1 MIVWE
6 KGALGKTQSQEC
18 GLLVIVQDEGRD
30 MPGTTQDEEHDS
42 PGTTQDKEH
51 DSSEI
56 TQDEERDSP
65 GTTQGEER
73 YSCNT
78 MQDDECSSRAANQD
92 REQTSFVTM
101 GESHWATNIAG
112 RLSGLLGGR
121 HDDATLVLAPCNDVH
136 TFGMNRCI
144 DIAFVGPNGQV
155 MESQRNVGASERMRV
170 GKAAFV
176 IERAYNPCAPWPAEG
191 DTIELGFR
199 RESA

>member
-18 GLLVIVQDEGRD
+18 GLLVIVQDEEHD
-30 MPGTTQDEEHDS
+30 SSGTTQDEEHDS
-42 PGTTQDKEH
+42 PGTAQN
-51 DSSEI
+51 
-56 TQDEERDSP
+56 EERDSP

-78 MQDDECSSRAANQD
+78 MQDDECSSRAATQG
-92 REQTSFVTM
+92 REQASFVTM

-191 DTIELGFR
+191 DTIELGFW

>member
-1 MIVWE
+1 MVWE
-6 KGALGKTQSQEC
+6 KGTPGKMQNLERS
-18 GLLVIVQDEGRD
+18 LLVIVQDEEHD
-30 MPGTTQDEEHDS
+30 SSETAQDEERDL
-42 PGTTQDKEH
+42 PGTTQDKER
-51 DSSEI
+51 DSLG
-56 TQDEERDSP
+56 TAQNKERDSP
-65 GTTQGEER
+65 GTTQ
-73 YSCNT
+73 
-78 MQDDECSSRAANQD
+78 DDERSSRAATQG
-92 REQTSFVTM
+92 REQASFVTM

-155 MESQRNVGASERMRV
+155 MESQRNVGASERIRV

-176 IERAYNPCAPWPAEG
+176 IERAYNARAPWPAEG
-191 DTIELGFR
+191 DTIELGFW